1 MLTSIVIAT
10 FNKLDYTQQCIESIR
25 TYTDAG
31 TYEIIVVDNCST
43 DGTVEWLSQQA
54 DIKSICNAAN
64 EGFPRACNQGIEI
77 ASGENILLLNNDTVV
92 TERWLSQLTASLY
105 SSEDIGAVGSVT
117 NNCSYAQTIPVDYA
131 SMAEM
136 QTFAGSYNH
145 ADPNL
150 WDERLKLIGYCM
162 LIKKSVVDQ
171 IGLLDERFTPG
182 NYEDD
187 DYSLRIRLAGY
198 KLLLCKDTFIH
209 HYGSVSFREAPP
221 AYLELMRNN
230 RQKFSDKWGYDP
242 EREATFRHD
251 LRSLLNKGDPNM
263 SIRFLEIG
271 SGCGGN
277 LLEVRNGFPYAE
289 LFGTERSARAA
300 DIAERSG
307 ASIFVG
313 AAENI
318 IWELPEGAFDYIL
331 VSESM
336 AEWPSPAT
344 ALARLRALLK
354 PEGILLAYVPNA
366 MHVHR
371 LRALLRGE
379 VGPRQLNGFTLQ
391 EAQELFQSA
400 AFDQIQISGVKLPLS
415 EKDRLQLQHLAQ
427 AAGLDETLAYEL
439 SEFLFLASS
448 AKENIEPESNPDR
461 IKEVVNGIL
470 MQEDMEANI
479 TALVAYDVD
488 EVAAVID
495 HAGGEQREELTNYLA
510 VQLLERQELKLAQK
524 YLQQAFEWNPNHEST
539 IFNFGLVAYRLDQLD
554 LALEWFEL
562 LPTKSEQIQ
571 TWIQKIQ
578 FEKNQGK
585 PDEKKFVFLLRRI
598 EQDIDREES
607 LQELVTCIQMGE
619 VTPDQLQKIA
629 QIALIEKAEVLTQV
643 AIFAFNTGVFDSVLA
658 LFEAALALE
667 PNHDSANYH
676 LAEVLSIL
684 GEKELALTYLDRVSH
699 VFPSLQQLKDQ
710 LRGA

>member
-1 MLTSIVIAT
+1 MTSIVIAT

-25 TYTDAG
+25 TYTETG

-43 DGTVEWLSQQA
+43 DGTVDWLREQA

-77 ASGENILLLNNDTVV
+77 SSGDNILLLNNDTVV
-92 TERWLSQLTASLY
+92 TERWLSQLTACLY

-131 SMAEM
+131 SMADM
-136 QTFAGSYNH
+136 QTFAANHNH

-150 WDERLKLIGYCM
+150 WEERLKLIGYCM

-171 IGLLDERFTPG
+171 IGFLDERFTPG

-221 AYLELMRNN
+221 AYLQLMQGN
-230 RQKFSDKWGYDP
+230 RQKFTDKWGYDP
-242 EREATFRHD
+242 DREASFRHD
-251 LRSLLNKGDPNM
+251 LRSLLNKGDPNT

-277 LLEVRNGFPYAE
+277 LLEVRNGFPHAE

-336 AEWPSPAT
+336 AEWPSSVA

-354 PEGILLAYVPNA
+354 PGGTLLAYVPNVL
-366 MHVHR
+366 HIHR
-371 LRALLRGE
+371 LRVLLRGE

-400 AFDQIQISGVKLPLS
+400 AFDQVQISGVRQPLS
-415 EKDRLQLQHLAQ
+415 EKDQLQIQQLALV
-427 AAGLDETLAYEL
+427 AGLDETLAYEL
-439 SEFLFLASS
+439 SEFLFLASA
-448 AKENIEPESNPDR
+448 AKENIEPESKRDR

-495 HAGGEQREELTNYLA
+495 HAGGEQRVELINYLA
-510 VQLLERQELKLAQK
+510 VQLLERQELKLSQK
-524 YLQQAFEWNPNHEST
+524 YLQQAFEWNPNDEST
-539 IFNFGLVAYRLDQLD
+539 IFNFGLVAYKLDQVD

-562 LPTKSEQIQ
+562 LPNKSEQIN
-571 TWIQKIQ
+571 TWIQKILL
-578 FEKNQGK
+578 EKNQGK
-585 PDEKKFVFLLRRI
+585 LDEKQIVFLLRRI

-607 LQELVTCIQMGE
+607 LEQLVACIQMGK
-619 VTPDQLQKIA
+619 VTPDQLQQFA

-643 AIFAFNTGVFDSVLA
+643 AISAFNAGAFDTVLA
-658 LFEAALALE
+658 LFEAALTLE
-667 PNHDSANYH
+667 PHHDSANYH
-676 LAEVLSIL
+676 LAEVLGVL
-684 GEKELALTYLDRVSH
+684 GERELALAYLDRVNNDY
-699 VFPSLQQLKDQ
+699 PSLQQLKDH